1 MRESGRLA
9 DSRHPAHHKR
19 DKGGHRRWL
28 LSTSSWD
35 LEDATAG
42 CEESAENERDVSER
56 VTVTRYV
63 SPITLAIC
71 QQPENSR
78 SPREGVQLVSSVSSA
93 PPVSYTCMC
102 LECVFINTFNIIQ
115 CLNFN

>member
-9 DSRHPAHHKR
+9 NSRHPGHHKR

-28 LSTSSWD
+28 LSTSSWE
-35 LEDATAG
+35 LEDAG
-42 CEESAENERDVSER
+42 CEGSAGNEGDVSER

-71 QQPENSR
+71 QQPESSK
-78 SPREGVQLVSSVSSA
+78 SPRESVQLVSSVSSA

-102 LECVFINTFNIIQ
+102 VWNVFFINTFNMKY
-115 CLNFN
+115 

>member
-9 DSRHPAHHKR
+9 NSRHHGRHKR

-28 LSTSSWD
+28 LSTGSWE
-35 LEDATAG
+35 LEDAG
-42 CEESAENERDVSER
+42 CEGSAGNEGDVSER

-71 QQPENSR
+71 QQPESSK
-78 SPREGVQLVSSVSSA
+78 SPREGVKLVSSVSSA

-102 LECVFINTFNIIQ
+102 VWNVFFINTFNMKY
-115 CLNFN
+115 